1 MRSAFSRRHI
11 LAAIGAVG
19 AILPGVGRAQGL
31 VAAPNPA
38 VERLV
43 GVFRHRDSA
52 RAIGAAYLAMRPEEE
67 NADNLVEL
75 ITHAAGDPLVIHDAT
90 DAELRAWIR
99 RRQAHDFASD
109 HIVKLDGWLLSATE
123 GRL

>member
-1 MRSAFSRRHI
+1 
-11 LAAIGAVG
+11 
-19 AILPGVGRAQGL
+19 
-31 VAAPNPA
+31 
-38 VERLV
+38 
-43 GVFRHRDSA
+43 
-52 RAIGAAYLAMRPEEE
+52 MRPEEK

-99 RRQAHDFASD
+99 RRQAQDFASE

-123 GRL
+123 GRLCALAVLT